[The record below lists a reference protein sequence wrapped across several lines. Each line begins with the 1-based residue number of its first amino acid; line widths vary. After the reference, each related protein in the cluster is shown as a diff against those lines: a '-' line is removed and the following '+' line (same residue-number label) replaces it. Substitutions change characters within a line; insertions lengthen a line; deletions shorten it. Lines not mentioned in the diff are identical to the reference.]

1 MNSSTRN
8 TKTSRSRNNHYAIVI
23 GGSLADLLTARVLA
37 DHFSHVTIIERDLFT
52 ADPHPRPGVPKSR
65 HIHALSPRGL
75 RIVEGL
81 FPRIRHELEA
91 AGAVPLDIGND
102 VAWLTPE
109 GWAIKFRFRNRS
121 LVFYSRPAGSHGSL
135 PHQPIAQRKHRSWA
149 RSHRPAPRA
158 LQENFRRSY
167 LSA

>member
-1 MNSSTRN
+1 MMVKSCCSVVCSRVLFFFFSSRRRHTRLV
-8 TKTSRSRNNHYAIVI
+8 SDWSSDVCSSDLNHYAIVI
-23 GGSLADLLTARVLA
+23 GGRLAGLLTARVLA

-52 ADPHPRPGVPKSR
+52 ADPRPRPGVPQSR
-65 HIHALSPRGL
+65 HIHALLPRGL

-109 GWAIKFRFRNRS
+109 GW
-121 LVFYSRPAGSHGSL
+121 
-135 PHQPIAQRKHRSWA
+135 
-149 RSHRPAPRA
+149 
-158 LQENFRRSY
+158 
-167 LSA
+167 